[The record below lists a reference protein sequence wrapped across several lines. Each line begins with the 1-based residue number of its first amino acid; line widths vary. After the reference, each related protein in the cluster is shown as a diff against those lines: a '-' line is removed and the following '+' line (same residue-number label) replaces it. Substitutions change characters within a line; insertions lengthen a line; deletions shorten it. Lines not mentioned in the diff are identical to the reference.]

1 MWPLRIQ
8 CGHRLLFRNGKP
20 IFSIDFPGVFLRKP
34 RLSPTTFYHT
44 SRSFHHTLV
53 KPTILTISTLRLF
66 GGGTNDKTLLVLLW
80 DAAGML
86 WNMQTGSAISDL
98 LALSRSKFLIGTG
111 SSTFSAWAA
120 YLGQMPAM
128 TRLGNPFSWFN
139 LKNREGRFIG
149 EWDANRPNAD
159 HRLTLER

>member
-1 MWPLRIQ
+1 
-8 CGHRLLFRNGKP
+8 
-20 IFSIDFPGVFLRKP
+20 
-34 RLSPTTFYHT
+34 
-44 SRSFHHTLV
+44 
-53 KPTILTISTLRLF
+53 
-66 GGGTNDKTLLVLLW
+66 
-80 DAAGML
+80 ML

-159 HRLTLER
+159 HRLTLELQRVFR